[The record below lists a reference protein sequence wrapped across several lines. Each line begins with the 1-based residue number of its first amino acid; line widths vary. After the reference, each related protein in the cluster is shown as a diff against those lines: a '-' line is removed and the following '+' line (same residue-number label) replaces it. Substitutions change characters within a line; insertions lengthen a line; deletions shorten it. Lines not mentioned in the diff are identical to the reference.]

1 MLKSTKAICTT
12 LAMATLSITSLS
24 MSASAKEQ
32 SSIDNKEEFKPSAS
46 SHKFDFTAQ
55 KRATALDLAVQYQHL
70 AGVVA
75 HKINKDNLTLSLSD
89 LQKTKLDLTEMNLFN
104 QQVISAKGF
113 DTNKVVNLVE
123 LRLADES
130 MLSGLEKG
138 MSPLFAFEPKGNE
151 SSWSYVEAFD
161 SVGNSHLLNVNELPT
176 RPVFV
181 IDIDSREDMKAGIE
195 LMRSVFAKMGQS
207 PRSVNVEKQTTE
219 KAAYDTKAVLE
230 TSQLKKI
237 SVKDDQESWV
247 SGKAE
252 MYAIVTGI
260 DASRADPILD
270 VVDMPYL
277 DHKDTNYYPNQIMIY
292 WERYRWNAADML
304 IMEQDDNTN
313 YQDLAV
319 QLANTAASIMRV
331 IPDPTVQGLAVL
343 GTLTAELLKAMP
355 SHWFSNDDDY
365 VDTFYTIQKGM
376 TYTGRYGAAANAR
389 MNMSPLNLYN

>member
-1 MLKSTKAICTT
+1 MLKSTKAIITA
-12 LAMATLSITSLS
+12 LAMTTLS
-24 MSASAKEQ
+24 MSASAKDQ
-32 SSIDNKEEFKPSAS
+32 SVAEHKNDFKPSAN
-46 SHKFDFTAQ
+46 SHKLDFSVQ
-55 KRATALDLAVQYQHL
+55 KRAAALNLAGQYQHL
-70 AGVVA
+70 ASVVA
-75 HKINKDNLTLSLSD
+75 DKINQDNLSISWKE
-89 LQKTKLDLTEMNLFN
+89 LQSTNLDLTEVNLFN

-113 DTNKVVNLVE
+113 DTNKVTGLVE

-130 MLSGLEKG
+130 MLDALKKG
-138 MSPLFAFEPKGNE
+138 QSPLFAFEPKGDE
-151 SSWSYVEAFD
+151 SRWSFVEAFD
-161 SVGNSHLLNVNELPT
+161 TAGNTHLLNVDKLPT

-195 LMRSVFAKMGQS
+195 LMRSIFAKMGQS
-207 PRSVNVEKQTTE
+207 PRLQNIGK
-219 KAAYDTKAVLE
+219 DTFETKGVLE

-237 SVKDDQESWV
+237 SVKDDEESWI

-313 YQDLAV
+313 YQDLAI
-319 QLANTAASIMRV
+319 QLANTAAGIMRV

-365 VDTFYTIQKGM
+365 VDTFYTIQKGV
-376 TYTGRYGAAANAR
+376 TYTGRYGARANAR

>member
-1 MLKSTKAICTT
+1 MLKTTKAIYAA
-12 LAMATLSITSLS
+12 LAMTALS
-24 MSASAKEQ
+24 MSVSAKE
-32 SSIDNKEEFKPSAS
+32 SSVVEHKEDFKPSAN
-46 SHKFDFTAQ
+46 SHKLDFSAQ
-55 KRATALDLAVQYQHL
+55 KRATALNLAGQYQHL
-70 AGVVA
+70 ASIVA
-75 HKINKDNLTLSLSD
+75 DKINKDNLALSWQE
-89 LQKTKLDLTEMNLFN
+89 LQSSNLDLTEVNLFN

-113 DTNKVVNLVE
+113 DTNKVTSLVE
-123 LRLADES
+123 IRLADQS
-130 MLSGLEKG
+130 MLAALEKG
-138 MSPLFAFEPKGNE
+138 QSPLFAFEPKGDE
-151 SSWSYVEAFD
+151 SRWSFVEAFD
-161 SVGNSHLLNVNELPT
+161 TRGNTHLLDVNELPT

-181 IDIDSREDMKAGIE
+181 IGIDSREDMKAGIA
-195 LMRSVFAKMGQS
+195 LMRSIFAKMGQS
-207 PRSVNVEKQTTE
+207 PRSEIIEKQTSE
-219 KAAYDTKAVLE
+219 KAAYATKGILE

-319 QLANTAASIMRV
+319 QLANTAAGIMRV

-365 VDTFYTIQKGM
+365 VDTFYTIQKGV
-376 TYTGRYGAAANAR
+376 TYTGRYGAANNAR
-389 MNMSPLNLYN
+389 MNMSPLNLTN

>member
-1 MLKSTKAICTT
+1 MFKSAKAIYTA
-12 LAMATLSITSLS
+12 LAMATVA
-24 MSASAKEQ
+24 MSANAK
-32 SSIDNKEEFKPSAS
+32 DNTIVEHKNDFKPSVTS
-46 SHKFDFTAQ
+46 QKLDFTAQ
-55 KRATALDLAVQYQHL
+55 KRATALNLASQYQHL
-70 AGVVA
+70 STIVA
-75 HKINKDNLTLSLSD
+75 DKINKDNLAISWDD
-89 LQKTKLDLTEMNLFN
+89 LQKTNLDLTEVNSFN

-113 DTNKVVNLVE
+113 DTNKVKSLVE

-130 MLSGLEKG
+130 MVEALKKG
-138 MSPLFAFEPKGNE
+138 QSPLFAFEPKGNE
-151 SSWSYVEAFD
+151 ASWSYIEAFD
-161 SVGNSHLLNVNELPT
+161 TAGTSHLLSVEKMPT

-181 IDIDSREDMKAGIE
+181 IDIDSRKDMKAGIE
-195 LMRSVFAKMGQS
+195 LMRSIFAKMGQS
-207 PRSVNVEKQTTE
+207 PRSVNLDKQTTE
-219 KAAYDTKAVLE
+219 KATYETKGVLE

-237 SVKDDQESWV
+237 SVKDDQEPWI

-292 WERYRWNAADML
+292 WERYRWNAADMT

-313 YQDLAV
+313 YQDLAI
-319 QLANTAASIMRV
+319 QLANTAASIMRL
-331 IPDPTVQGLAVL
+331 IPDPTVQGLSVL
-343 GTLTAELLKAMP
+343 GTLTAELIKAMP

-365 VDTFYTIQKGM
+365 VDTFYTIQKGV
-376 TYTGRYGAAANAR
+376 TYTNRYGAGANAR